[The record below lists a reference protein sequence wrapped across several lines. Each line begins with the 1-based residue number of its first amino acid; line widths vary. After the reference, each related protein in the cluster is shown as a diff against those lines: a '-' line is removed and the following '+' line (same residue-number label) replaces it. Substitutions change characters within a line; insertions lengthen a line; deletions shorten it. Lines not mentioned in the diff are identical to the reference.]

1 MVNSSNG
8 THDENGNP
16 RRFVLPGPPGM
27 MRTGTTA
34 AEDATP
40 RVEGMEVVRR
50 MLCADGGGGGEEF
63 SSSLQDDDDDDDDD
77 DNEVSERASDCSH
90 CMCFRLLLLSLVWRR
105 VSGADGVFL
114 RESLL
119 VG

>member
-16 RRFVLPGPPGM
+16 RRFVLPGPRGM

-63 SSSLQDDDDDDDDD
+63 SSSLQDDDDDDDD
-77 DNEVSERASDCSH
+77 NEVSERASDCSH
-90 CMCFRLLLLSLVWRR
+90 CMCFGLLLLSLVWRR